1 MQLSND
7 LPEGWSHVHL
17 AETDSLMLA
26 LKREETA
33 TEETDI
39 VLATTDFQ
47 TAGRGQRGSAW
58 EAEHGANLLFG
69 LRCQPYF
76 LTADR
81 QFLLSEIQA
90 LAVVLALDAHGE
102 DFSVKWPNDL
112 YWRDRK
118 IGGMLLEHDLR
129 GTAIAQTI
137 SGVGLNVN
145 QTDFKSD
152 APNPVSLCQITGRR
166 HDRAALMVTICR
178 HFFHL
183 YRRLQQ
189 HDEAAIHA
197 LYLSRLYHR
206 EGFHA
211 YVDAHGRFE
220 AEIIGVAPIGTLI
233 LRDRQGTLRH
243 YAFKEVRQL
252 L

>member
-47 TAGRGQRGSAW
+47 TAGRGQRGTSW
-58 EAEHGANLLFG
+58 EAERGANLLFG
-69 LRCQPYF
+69 LRCHPRF

-90 LAVVLALDAHGE
+90 LAVALALDAHGE
-102 DFSVKWPNDL
+102 GFSVKWPNDL
-112 YWRDRK
+112 YWHDRK
-118 IGGMLLEHDLR
+118 IGGMLLEHDLC
-129 GTAIAQTI
+129 GTVIDQTI

-145 QTDFKSD
+145 QTVFKGN
-152 APNPVSLCQITGRR
+152 APNPVSLGQITGRH
-166 HDRAALMVTICR
+166 HDLAGLLTAICR
-178 HFFHL
+178 HFDHL
-183 YRRLQQ
+183 YRRLQH
-189 HDEAAIHA
+189 HDEAAIHS

-206 EGFHA
+206 QGFHPYA
-211 YVDAHGRFE
+211 DAQGRFE

-233 LRDRQGTLRH
+233 LRDRQGALRH

>member
-1 MQLSND
+1 MQLSNE
-7 LPEGWSHVHL
+7 LPGGWSHIHL

-33 TEETDI
+33 AEETDI

-47 TAGRGQRGSAW
+47 TAGRGQRGTSW
-58 EAEHGANLLFG
+58 EAERGANLLFG
-69 LRCQPYF
+69 LRCRPRV

-102 DFSVKWPNDL
+102 GFSVKWPNDL
-112 YWRDRK
+112 YWHDRK
-118 IGGMLLEHDLR
+118 IGGMLLEHDLC
-129 GTAIAQTI
+129 GTIIDQTI
-137 SGVGLNVN
+137 SGVGVNVN
-145 QTDFKSD
+145 QTDFRSD
-152 APNPVSLCQITGRR
+152 APNPVSLGQITGRR
-166 HDRAALMVTICR
+166 HDRAALTVAICR
-178 HFFHL
+178 HFDQL
-183 YRRLQQ
+183 YRRLQR
-189 HDEAAIHA
+189 HEEAAIHA

-211 YVDAHGRFE
+211 YADAQGRFE

-233 LRDRQGTLRH
+233 LRDRQGAMRH
-243 YAFKEVRQL
+243 YVFKEVRQL